1 MVILEILGFLR
12 NKLLDLTG
20 RNRLLKFKASQGKS
34 IQLVNVSLEGVWKNT
49 LEGKMLTIDPVPEPK
64 RSEYVKNPESG
75 RDVKPDPRE
84 YARTLGI
91 DASFE
96 LKPTLTEAT
105 HLQALHY
112 PEDLVRVAR
121 KVASNAKTLI
131 EDKGITDPL
140 YLIFG
145 FLEFYEDDASDTPF
159 LAPLLSV
166 PVTISQ
172 SAKDTRTG
180 LPQSKIV
187 CTNDDVSDNLTL
199 FEKLKAE
206 FNIHLPRYEEDE
218 TPESYYKRIQKVI
231 ERKERWKIKRQV
243 VLSLLSFSKEIVEKN
258 LRPESWE
265 TSANGLNGLIGHPIV
280 NEILIP
286 SGAEGGGDGQDDE
299 YSVDDHPRNNLPLI
313 YDADSYQHRALIDVM
328 AGQNLVINGPPG
340 TGKSQTITNLIAC
353 AMHDGKKVLFVS
365 EKLAALQVVKNRLTQ
380 AGLGKFVL
388 ELHSTNTNK
397 RQFLDDL
404 EDRKKTAFPP
414 QVGITEKLTSLH
426 KRRDELKRH
435 ADTLNSVFANEM
447 GLTVNQ
453 AIWKSEK
460 YREEC
465 GVDAES
471 LKALSIA
478 DAATATP
485 GELDTMFSMVSRL
498 AQHFDEIGAYNQD
511 HPWFG
516 FFPIAY
522 EPGMEFRVET
532 LLKKLMADTR
542 QLDEHV
548 LELMEALPNSV
559 VVETKTQC
567 HAAAK
572 ALGSIPTAP
581 LNAILG
587 LLPHLFE
594 TDGKES
600 QRVIHE
606 VESLIGVVND
616 LETRYVGKLRTPSS
630 VNDATH
636 AEVSMAFGLVDG
648 LELADHPIRDIR
660 EQVSKTVDALET
672 VAEKGAVFQDTAS
685 QVGAPYDGGAESLQ
699 QIATFIHIAHNAPH
713 DLLGFRKAEMATPRA
728 VEVMEK
734 AQRHVK
740 ECLDLFSELDAS
752 FYMDA
757 APSEQEAQQAV
768 NTFRE
773 GDTWYRFF
781 KSDWR
786 KARKLYKRFSRVKA
800 KVVAEQ
806 ASPNLEKLI
815 KLYKRREQ
823 LHTSAEYPLYMGS
836 LFQNEETNFDKTQ
849 TLLTWC
855 TESAATLFELAVPP
869 EAFDLTAVSELTLA
883 RLSKAY
889 AEAHEAFDDMFKAVK
904 HLEDAAGRL
913 RVPEAGTLTTRLA
926 PLKVKNDD
934 LSTALSVFEREVFE
948 TLTPKSAF
956 MAIKDKLARDS
967 QLAKLEAHAEAQ
979 TLFGSHFRGL
989 PTDIKA
995 VKATYEW
1002 GAAILAAIDN
1012 PALAKRLLQP
1022 DSPDYQ
1028 EKLLGLINQL
1038 TADWANVDAFASSMS
1053 SFGAF
1058 ESEDWYGNIVP
1069 NTSHIR
1075 DRADEA
1081 LNAIG
1086 GLLPWSQYLNARKTM
1101 NDMGMSEFTAKLED
1115 GAVSSRT
1122 LPSGFLYRFY
1132 STMVNG
1138 MFRHRPE
1145 LSRFSATEHSKIRQ
1159 EYAQLDREIIKV
1171 RGDDLA
1177 NKIAALAKPHYGSG
1191 GTSAQDPNC
1200 TELALLTMLFKQKKP
1215 RLPIRQM
1222 LRRAGR
1228 TIQEY
1233 KPCFMMSPIAVAQ
1246 FLAPNA
1252 IEFDIVVMD
1261 EASQITPEDAIG
1273 AIARGK
1279 QLVVVGDPNQLPPT
1293 RFFNQ
1298 SADGDGDGDSEGT
1311 PDPDYQESILVACK
1325 GSMSERMLQFHYR
1338 SKHESLIAFSNTQFY
1353 DNRLVVFPSPYPKNR
1368 LLGLHYHY
1376 VNGEY
1381 KSNLN
1386 HAEASRVA
1394 DAVIEHMIKHPDES
1408 LGVVTLN
1415 IFQRDLIEEL
1425 LEKRFQSYPE
1435 CLRFLNRHEQE
1446 GWPFFIKNLENVQG
1460 DERDVIYISTTFG
1473 KAPGT
1478 NSVRQNFG
1486 PISRADGWRRLN
1498 VLFTRSRKSMHVF
1511 SSMQPEDVVADDAA
1525 PDGTKAFKGF
1535 LTYAKSGYI
1544 PNLPGGNEREPDSD
1558 FEVAVANV
1566 LRKQGFS
1573 VRPQLGV
1580 AGYYIDM
1587 VVRNPDRL
1595 SEYIVAIECDGVSYH
1610 TGTAVRDRDRIRQEI
1625 LESLGWKNKIWR
1637 IWSTDWYR
1645 NHKTEAEKLIEFVR
1659 QRWTESKSEL
1669 PEHYEEVELQEAE
1682 PERIEEAVIEDEK
1695 EVEEMASFI
1704 NSLVDED
1711 DEMFVQVGDT
1721 VTYVDIAKPH
1731 IKITITIVD
1740 GSGDREAGIVNVDLP
1755 VAQALLDAQEGDEVE
1770 MTLPDRP
1777 SHLLKVLSIERDVEM
1792 A

>member
-1 MVILEILGFLR
+1 MAILETLGFLR
-12 NKLLDLTG
+12 SRLLDLTG

-34 IQLVNVSLEGVWKNT
+34 IQFVNVSLEGVWKNT
-49 LEGKMLTIDPVPEPK
+49 LDGKALTINYVPEPK
-64 RSEYVKNPESG
+64 RSEYIKNPESG
-75 RDVKPDPRE
+75 REIKPDPRD
-84 YARTLGI
+84 YAKSRGI
-91 DASFE
+91 DTSFE
-96 LKPTLTEAT
+96 LKPTLTESSR
-105 HLQALHY
+105 LQALYY

-172 SAKDTRTG
+172 GTKDAPTG
-180 LPQSKIV
+180 LPQSRIV

-199 FEKLKAE
+199 YEKLKAE
-206 FNIHLPRYEEDE
+206 FSIHLPRYEEDE

-258 LRPESWE
+258 LRPETWG
-265 TSANGLNGLIGHPIV
+265 TSADGSNGLTNHPIV

-286 SGAEGGGDGQDDE
+286 SGTGGGDGQDDE
-299 YSVDDHPRNNLPLI
+299 YSVDDHPQNNLPLI
-313 YDADSYQHRALIDVM
+313 YDADSYQHRALIDAM
-328 AGQNLVINGPPG
+328 AGKNLVINGPPG

-353 AMHDGKKVLFVS
+353 AMHAGKKVLFVS
-365 EKLAALQVVKNRLTQ
+365 EKLAALQVVKNKLSQ

-404 EDRKKTAFPP
+404 EDRKTTAFPP
-414 QVGITEKLTSLH
+414 QIGLNEKLTALH

-435 ADTLNSVFANEM
+435 ADTLNSKFANEL

-460 YREEC
+460 HREEC
-465 GVDAES
+465 GVDAGC
-471 LKALSIA
+471 LKDLSVA
-478 DAATATP
+478 NASTATG
-485 GELDTMFSMVSRL
+485 GELDTMHSTVERL
-498 AQHFDEIGAYNQD
+498 AKHFDEIGAYNPE

-516 FFPIAY
+516 FFPVSY
-522 EPGMEFRVET
+522 EPGMEYRVET
-532 LLKKLMADTR
+532 LLRKLIADTR

-548 LELMEALPNSV
+548 LGLKAELPESV
-559 VVETKTQC
+559 IVETKAQA
-567 HAAAK
+567 HSLAK
-572 ALGSIPTAP
+572 ALGSISSAP

-587 LLPHLFE
+587 LLPRLFDP
-594 TDGKES
+594 DGKES

-606 VESLIGVVND
+606 VESLNNLVND
-616 LETRYVGKLRTPSS
+616 LEARVAGKLRAQNS
-630 VNDATH
+630 VDDAVH
-636 AEVSMAFGLVDG
+636 AEASAAYGLIDELSLVDHT
-648 LELADHPIRDIR
+648 LRDIR
-660 EQVSKTVDALET
+660 EQVNKTAEALET
-672 VAEKGAVFQDTAS
+672 VAKRGGAFQVAANNA
-685 QVGAPYDGGAESLQ
+685 GLPYDGGSESLRQ
-699 QIATFIHIAHNAPH
+699 VASLIRIAHKAPQ

-728 VEVMEK
+728 IEVMEK
-734 AQRHVK
+734 AQHHVQ
-740 ECLDLFSELDAS
+740 ECRDLHSELDAD

-757 APSEQEAQQAV
+757 APTEQEAQQAV

-773 GDTWYRFF
+773 GDAWYRFF
-781 KSDWR
+781 QSEWR
-786 KARKLYKRFSRVKA
+786 KARKLYKRFSRVKG
-800 KVVAEQ
+800 KVAAESAVATF
-806 ASPNLEKLI
+806 EKLI
-815 KLYKRREQ
+815 KHCKRREQ
-823 LHTSAEYPLYMGS
+823 LVNGTEYPLYMGS
-836 LFQNEETNFDKTQ
+836 LFQGDETDFAKAK

-855 TESAATLFELAVPP
+855 SESAATLFELAISP
-869 EAFDLTAVSELTLA
+869 ETFDPTAASAITLA
-883 RLSKAY
+883 KLGKAY
-889 AEAHEAFDDMFKAVK
+889 AEVDKAFDDVLKAVK

-913 RVPEAGTLTTRLA
+913 RIQEARSLTERLV
-926 PLKVKNDD
+926 PLKAKNEV
-934 LSTALSVFEREVFE
+934 LNVALSVFEREGFE
-948 TLTPKSAF
+948 TNSPKAVL
-956 MAIKDKLARDS
+956 MAIKAKLSRDS
-967 QLAKLEAHAEAQ
+967 QLARLEAHAEGQA
-979 TLFGSHFRGL
+979 LLGAHFRGL
-989 PTDIKA
+989 STDIKA
-995 VKATYEW
+995 IKATHEW
-1002 GAAILAAIDN
+1002 GMSILAAIDN
-1012 PALAKRLLQP
+1012 LALAERLLQP

-1028 EKLLGLINQL
+1028 ARLMGHAKQLL
-1038 TADWANVDAFASSMS
+1038 ADWANVDSFPSAMS
-1053 SFGAF
+1053 ALGHFD
-1058 ESEDWYGNIVP
+1058 SEGWYGHVAP
-1069 NTSHIR
+1069 STSHVR
-1075 DRADEA
+1075 DRADVA
-1081 LNAIG
+1081 LDAIG
-1086 GLLPWSQYLNARKTM
+1086 GLLPWAQYLNARKTM
-1101 NDMGMSEFTAKLED
+1101 EDMGLQEFTAKLEEGLIGS
-1115 GAVSSRT
+1115 GA
-1122 LPSGFLYRFY
+1122 LPSGFMYRFFA
-1132 STMVNG
+1132 TMVNG
-1138 MFRHRPE
+1138 MFRNRPE

-1171 RGDDLA
+1171 RGNDLA
-1177 NKIAALAKPHYGSG
+1177 NKIAALAKPHFGSG

-1200 TELALLTMLFKQKKP
+1200 TELALLTMLFRQNRP

-1222 LRRAGR
+1222 LRRAGK

-1246 FLAPNA
+1246 FLVPNA
-1252 IEFDIVVMD
+1252 IEFDMVVMD

-1279 QLVVVGDPNQLPPT
+1279 QLIVVGDPNQLPPT

-1298 SADGDGDGDSEGT
+1298 STDGDGDGEGT
-1311 PDPDYQESILVACK
+1311 PDPDYQESILIACK
-1325 GSMSERMLQFHYR
+1325 GSMPERMLQFHYR
-1338 SKHESLIAFSNTQFY
+1338 SRHESLIAFSNAQFY
-1353 DNRLVVFPSPYPKNR
+1353 DNKLVVFPSPYPKNR

-1381 KSNLN
+1381 RSNLN

-1394 DAVIEHMIKHPDES
+1394 DAVIDHMVKHPDES

-1425 LEKRFQSYPE
+1425 LEKRFPTYPE
-1435 CLRFLNRHEQE
+1435 CLRFLSRHEQE

-1460 DERDVIYISTTFG
+1460 DERDVIFISTTFG

-1478 NSVRQNFG
+1478 AAVRQNFG

-1511 SSMQPEDVVADDAA
+1511 SSMQPEDVVADDAS
-1525 PDGTKAFKGF
+1525 PEGTKAFRGF

-1544 PNLPGGNEREPDSD
+1544 PNLPNGSEREPDSD
-1558 FEVAVANV
+1558 FEVAVAKL
-1566 LRKQGFS
+1566 LRERGFL

-1587 VVRNPDRL
+1587 VVRNPDRP

-1645 NHKTEAEKLIEFVR
+1645 NPKTESEKLIEFVK
-1659 QRWTESKSEL
+1659 QRWAESRSEIA
-1669 PEHYEEVELQEAE
+1669 EYYEEVELPAANVEF
-1682 PERIEEAVIEDEK
+1682 IEEADRDGETG
-1695 EVEEMASFI
+1695 VEEMTSII

-1711 DEMFVQVGDT
+1711 DEKFVQVGDT
-1721 VTYVDIAKPH
+1721 VTYVDVAKPH
-1731 IKITITIVD
+1731 IKITITLVE
-1740 GSGDREAGIVNVDLP
+1740 GPGDRDAGIVNVGLP
-1755 VAQALLDAQEGDEVE
+1755 IAQALLDSQEGDEVE
-1770 MTLPDRP
+1770 MTFPDRP
-1777 SHLLKVLSIERDVEM
+1777 SHLLKVLSIEREGAM

>member
-1 MVILEILGFLR
+1 MAILEILGFLR

-20 RNRLLKFKASQGKS
+20 RNRLLRFKASQGKA
-34 IQLVNVSLEGVWKNT
+34 IQFVNVSLEGVWKNT
-49 LEGKMLTIDPVPEPK
+49 LDGKMLALDPVPEPK
-64 RSEYVKNPESG
+64 RAEYVKNPESG
-75 RDVKPDPRE
+75 REIKPDPRE
-84 YARTLGI
+84 YARSLGI
-91 DASFE
+91 DTSFD
-96 LKPTLTEAT
+96 LKPTLTEST
-105 HLQALHY
+105 HLQALYY

-172 SAKDTRTG
+172 CAKDTRTG

-218 TPESYYKRIQKVI
+218 TPESYYKRIQMVI

-258 LRPESWE
+258 LRPETWGA
-265 TSANGLNGLIGHPIV
+265 SANGSNGLTDHPIV

-286 SGAEGGGDGQDDE
+286 SGVEGNGHDDE
-299 YSVDDHPRNNLPLI
+299 YAVDDHPSNNLPLI
-313 YDADSYQHRALIDVM
+313 YDADSYQHRALIDAM
-328 AGQNLVINGPPG
+328 TGKNLVINGPPG

-353 AMHDGKKVLFVS
+353 AMHAGKKVLFVS

-414 QVGITEKLTSLH
+414 QIGLDVKLTALH

-435 ADTLNSVFANEM
+435 AETLNSVFANEL

-453 AIWKSEK
+453 AIWKAEMH
-460 YREEC
+460 REEC
-465 GVDAES
+465 GIDAGS
-471 LKALSIA
+471 LKDLSIA
-478 DAATATP
+478 NAATASS
-485 GELDTMFSMVSRL
+485 GELDTMLSTVRRL
-498 AQHFDEIGAYNQD
+498 AQHFDEIGAYDPN
-511 HPWFG
+511 HPWYG
-516 FFPIAY
+516 FFPVSY
-522 EPGMEFRVET
+522 EPGMEYRAET
-532 LLKKLMADTR
+532 LLKKLIADTR
-542 QLDEHV
+542 QLDEHD
-548 LELMEALPNSV
+548 LELKAALPDSV
-559 VVETKTQC
+559 IVETKAQS
-567 HAAAK
+567 HATAK
-572 ALGSIPTAP
+572 AVGSIPSVP

-587 LLPHLFE
+587 LLPRLFE

-600 QRVIHE
+600 QRIIHE
-606 VESLIGVVND
+606 VESLISLVND
-616 LETRYVGKLRTPSS
+616 LETRFAGKLRTPNS
-630 VNDATH
+630 VDDATH
-636 AEVSMAFGLVDG
+636 AEASTAYGL
-648 LELADHPIRDIR
+648 LEELALADHTLSATR
-660 EQVSKTVDALET
+660 EQVKLTAAALET
-672 VAEKGAVFQDTAS
+672 VAEKGVVFQDTAS
-685 QVGAPYDGGAESLQ
+685 QAGVPYNGGSESLR
-699 QIATFIHIAHNAPH
+699 QIATLIQIAHKAPH
-713 DLLGFRKAEMATPRA
+713 DLLGLRKAEMATPRA
-728 VEVMEK
+728 IEVLEK

-740 ECLDLFSELDAS
+740 ECQDLFSELDAS

-773 GDTWYRFF
+773 GDAWYRFF
-781 KSDWR
+781 QSDWR
-786 KARKLYKRFSRVKA
+786 KSRKLYKRFSRA
-800 KVVAEQ
+800 KDKILAEESS
-806 ASPNLEKLI
+806 ANLEKLI
-815 KLYKRREQ
+815 KLHKRREQ
-823 LHTSAEYPLYMGS
+823 LINSSEYPIHMGS
-836 LFQNEETNFDKTQ
+836 LFQNEETDFDKAR

-855 TESAATLFELAVPP
+855 SDSATTLFELAIPP
-869 EAFDLTAVSELTLA
+869 EIFDPTTASAITLA
-883 RLSKAY
+883 KLGKAY
-889 AEAHEAFDDMFKAVK
+889 VEADEAFDDVFKAVK
-904 HLEDAAGRL
+904 HLEDAASRL
-913 RVPEAGTLTTRLA
+913 RIPEADSFTARQA
-926 PLKVKNDD
+926 PLKAKND
-934 LSTALSVFEREVFE
+934 ALNVALTVIEREGLE
-948 TLTPKSAF
+948 TLTPKVVF
-956 MAIKDKLARDS
+956 MSIKDKLTRDS
-967 QLAKLEAHAEAQ
+967 QLAGLEAHAEGQA
-979 TLFGSHFRGL
+979 LLGAHFRGL
-989 PTDIKA
+989 STDIKA
-995 VKATYEW
+995 VRVTYEW
-1002 GAAILAAIDN
+1002 GAAILAATDN

-1028 EKLLGLINQL
+1028 EKLMGLVKQL
-1038 TADWANVDAFASSMS
+1038 MADWANVDAFATSMATL
-1053 SFGAF
+1053 GAF
-1058 ESEDWYGNIVP
+1058 DSEDWYGHVVP

-1075 DRADEA
+1075 DRANVA
-1081 LNAIG
+1081 LEAIG
-1086 GLLPWSQYLNARKTM
+1086 GLLPWAQYLNARKVMDDT
-1101 NDMGMSEFTAKLED
+1101 GMREFTAKLED
-1115 GAVSSRT
+1115 GAVSSRS
-1122 LPSGFLYRFY
+1122 LPPGFLYRFY

-1145 LSRFSATEHSKIRQ
+1145 LSKFSATEHSKIRQ

-1177 NKIAALAKPHYGSG
+1177 NKVAALAKPHYGSG

-1222 LRRAGR
+1222 LRRAGK

-1252 IEFDIVVMD
+1252 IEFDMVVMD

-1279 QLVVVGDPNQLPPT
+1279 QLIVVGDPNQLPPT

-1298 SADGDGDGDSEGT
+1298 STDGDGDGDAEGT

-1325 GSMSERMLQFHYR
+1325 GSMQERMLQFHYR
-1338 SKHESLIAFSNTQFY
+1338 SKHESLIAFSNAQFY
-1353 DNRLVVFPSPYPKNR
+1353 DNKLVVFPSPYPKNR

-1394 DAVIEHMIKHPDES
+1394 DAVIDHMVKHPDES

-1425 LEKRFQSYPE
+1425 LDKRFSAYPE
-1435 CLRFLNRHEQE
+1435 CLRFLSRHEKE

-1478 NSVRQNFG
+1478 NGVRQNFG

-1525 PDGTKAFKGF
+1525 PEGTKAFKGF

-1544 PNLPGGNEREPDSD
+1544 PNLPGSSEREPDSD
-1558 FEVAVANV
+1558 FEVAVAKV
-1566 LRKQGFS
+1566 LREQGFS

-1645 NHKTEAEKLIEFVR
+1645 NPKTETEKLVEFVK
-1659 QRWTESKSEL
+1659 QRWAESKSEL
-1669 PEHYEEVELQEAE
+1669 PEHYEEVEPQAAE
-1682 PERIEEAVIEDEK
+1682 PERVEEVVREAEEEA
-1695 EVEEMASFI
+1695 EEMASII

-1721 VTYVDIAKPH
+1721 VTYVDVAKPH
-1731 IKITITIVD
+1731 IKITITIVE

-1770 MTLPDRP
+1770 MTFPDRP
-1777 SHLLKVLSIERDVEM
+1777 SHLLKVLSIERDLGM